1 MSRRR
6 SIVRCGNCGTP
17 YDASGGDPRCPAC
30 NQAYHPGESLPLL
43 PLASGDSPR
52 NLEEPH
58 FFSDE
63 NDKEPET
70 APLSEFIAAG
80 IVLGAFILMIVAVF
94 VGSPFLL
101 MFSLGV
107 LGGSAI
113 IFGVAR
119 LRNVLRTR
127 GRSDYGDDGAN
138 LLSWLLGRGYW
149 DSRR

>member
-17 YDASGGDPRCPAC
+17 YDASGVDPRCPEC
-30 NQAYHPGESLPLL
+30 DEVYYPGESLPLPPL
-43 PLASGDSPR
+43 PRGGSSR
-52 NLEEPH
+52 LEEPH
-58 FFSDE
+58 FFSSED
-63 NDKEPET
+63 DKEPET

-101 MFSLGV
+101 MFALGV

-119 LRNVLRTR
+119 LRNLLRKR
-127 GRSDYGDDGAN
+127 GRPDDGDDGAN
-138 LLSWLLGRGYW
+138 LLSWLMGRGYW